1 MRFFFAMRRRW
12 PTVGLALA
20 AGFLVGDCLLVLGP
34 YMNGFKTGS
43 LGLLLLGALGMY
55 VLLTAGLDLVIQLLG
70 PTGIARS
77 LWIRMGTILAVAA
90 GLVIAAAEVRSLPLL
105 GVAALFAV
113 LALGRFTWPVAV
125 VIAGFALFPVVKSP
139 PAREAPPNEV
149 ASHLGAA
156 AATGPSFVVVVLDT
170 VRFDHTSVYGYHR
183 DTTPNLARL
192 AARGVRFERAYT
204 TSNWSLPSHASLFTG
219 LQSSHHG
226 AHSEHL
232 LLDDHHPTLAEIL
245 AVPGYETANFTSNAW
260 ISPGTGMSRGFQL
273 YRESWRRTHVDF
285 LLLAKRVYFSL
296 LAPDRD
302 KGGADLVAGIRRWSS
317 ERDSTRP
324 YFLFV
329 NVFEAHAPYQH
340 VPREFRRRFAAPD
353 LSLHEMEAIGTRV
366 TTATQNG
373 NLLSQEDAAI
383 GLDLLDGAI
392 AAADALLGEIL
403 ELVGDDPI
411 VVVVAD
417 HGELC
422 GEHTLF
428 GHSNTL
434 YEPLIRIP
442 MVMAGRHIPKGSVL
456 SEVVSLVDIM
466 PTLLAMAGVD
476 GPEVDGE
483 DLGPLLGGSSHG
495 SGRPVRAEQFSPAK
509 GGKGWRHHRGEQS
522 DYLLARKE
530 AVVDGT
536 LKRIVSEEGSD
547 LGYDLKLDPAE
558 QHPFEGAETE
568 LDARVPDP
576 GASQTIATIDPLQ
589 QKVLQAL
596 GYLQ

>member
-1 MRFFFAMRRRW
+1 MRFFVAMPRRW
-12 PTVGLALA
+12 PIVGLALA
-20 AGFLVGDCLLVLGP
+20 AGFLVGDCLLVVNP
-34 YMNGFKTGS
+34 YLNGFKTGS
-43 LGLLLLGALGMY
+43 LGFLLLGAFGMY
-55 VLLTAGLDLVIQLLG
+55 ALLTAGLDLLIQLLG
-70 PTGIARS
+70 PGGLARS
-77 LWIRMGTILAVAA
+77 VWIRMATILVVAA
-90 GLVIAAAEVRSLPLL
+90 VLVIAAAEVRSLPLL
-105 GVAALFAV
+105 GVAALFSV
-113 LALGRFTWPVAV
+113 LALGRFSWPVAV
-125 VIAGFALFPVVKSP
+125 ITAAFAFYPVVKSP
-139 PAREAPPNEV
+139 PAHGPPPTEV
-149 ASHLGAA
+149 ASHAGADP
-156 AATGPSFVVVVLDT
+156 ATGPSFVVVVLDT
-170 VRFDHTSVYGYHR
+170 VRFDHTSAYGYHR

-192 AARGVRFERAYT
+192 AARGVRFERAYA

-219 LQSSHHG
+219 LLSSHHG

-245 AVPGYETANFTSNAW
+245 AVHGYETANFTSNAW

-285 LLLAKRVYFSL
+285 LLLAKRVYFGL

-302 KGGADLVAGIRRWSS
+302 KGGADLIAGIRGWLS
-317 ERDSTRP
+317 ERDAARP

-340 VPREFRRRFAAPD
+340 VPREFRRRFTSPD

-373 NLLSQEDAAI
+373 NLLSEEDAAI

-392 AAADALLGEIL
+392 AAADALLGQIL
-403 ELVGDDPI
+403 DLVGDDPI

-442 MVMAGRHIPKGSVL
+442 MVMAGRDIPEGSVL
-456 SEVVSLVDIM
+456 SEVASLVDIM
-466 PTLLAMAGVD
+466 PTLLAMAGIA
-476 GPEVDGE
+476 GPEIDGV
-483 DLGPLLGGSSHG
+483 DLGPLLGGG
-495 SGRPVRAEQFSPAK
+495 TGASGRRVRAEQFSPDK
-509 GGKGWRHHRGEQS
+509 GGKGWRHHRREQS

-547 LGYDLKLDPAE
+547 LGYDLRLDPGE
-558 QHPFEGAETE
+558 EHPFPGTATR

-576 GASQTIATIDPLQ
+576 GASQTVATIDPFQ